1 MMIKVERVCPHICI
15 SMKGDSSYRLLHERK
30 LPQPSFDGEESPE
43 WPCKACNSSTCSH
56 TEEALTPTPFSFAA
70 AGSRCNLRLL
80 TQLPHMQ
87 KQKQRSRTRTSNYFR
102 KENWKHPKA
111 AYSQWW
117 SRGKKRLVV
126 LPDLKGS
133 REVRKEMRIRA
144 MTATFRPCG
153 CVVEEAISMGWT
165 FSQWWIL
172 YICMLIIS
180 EERRSE
186 GNCSLEFEGMGVRV
200 ECFFENGGVRSEE
213 RVIGNGVLYWKGLG
227 QDCGCF
233 LKKGHV
239 SEADTHSRKINE
251 HLGSLFGNWCT
262 WL

>member
-1 MMIKVERVCPHICI
+1 M
-15 SMKGDSSYRLLHERK
+15 
-30 LPQPSFDGEESPE
+30 
-43 WPCKACNSSTCSH
+43 
-56 TEEALTPTPFSFAA
+56 
-70 AGSRCNLRLL
+70 
-80 TQLPHMQ
+80 
-87 KQKQRSRTRTSNYFR
+87 
-102 KENWKHPKA
+102 
-111 AYSQWW
+111 
-117 SRGKKRLVV
+117 VV

-133 REVRKEMRIRA
+133 REVRKEMRITA

-213 RVIGNGVLYWKGLG
+213 RAIGNGVLYWKGLG